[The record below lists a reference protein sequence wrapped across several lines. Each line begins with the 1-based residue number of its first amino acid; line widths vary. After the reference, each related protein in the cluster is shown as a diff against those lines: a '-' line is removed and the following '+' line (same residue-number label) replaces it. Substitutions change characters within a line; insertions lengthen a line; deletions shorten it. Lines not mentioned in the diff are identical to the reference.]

1 MEEEEGKRS
10 GIETATA
17 TLMEYEN
24 KKQCGAEICGVVV
37 AVLHDRDSRERKRDR
52 ERESVCCV
60 LISTNL
66 LVTCWLQISFT
77 NTNYGLS
84 KVTRQYYFDLITKS
98 ICLFYLLY

>member
-37 AVLHDRDSRERKRDR
+37 AVLHDRDSRERK
-52 ERESVCCV
+52 
-60 LISTNL
+60 IS
-66 LVTCWLQISFT
+66 LQI
-77 NTNYGLS
+77 
-84 KVTRQYYFDLITKS
+84 
-98 ICLFYLLY
+98 LFLKEIAGCNQW